1 MSTIDN
7 WKKGFC
13 PDGGMDV
20 SVTRNEILDLQ
31 QIGRM
36 LRLIAHAIVLRNVS
50 AVLSAATP
58 QNA

>member
-1 MSTIDN
+1 MSKLITGKRVFAQMVA
-7 WKKGFC
+7 WMCQSLETKY
-13 PDGGMDV
+13 
-20 SVTRNEILDLQ
+20 LQ